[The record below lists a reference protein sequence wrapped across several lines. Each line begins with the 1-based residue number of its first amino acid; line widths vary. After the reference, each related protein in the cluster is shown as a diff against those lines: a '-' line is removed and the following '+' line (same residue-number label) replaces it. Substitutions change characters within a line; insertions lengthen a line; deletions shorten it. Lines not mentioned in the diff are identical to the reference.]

1 MDDARLAAACGIY
14 CGGCEHLEV
23 RCTGCGS
30 VEGRPFWT
38 SEMKLEACPLY
49 KCCAIDRGL
58 EHCGMCAEL
67 PCAMFLDFHDPT
79 LSPEEAQ
86 RSVRE
91 REQALRSRREIGTEK
106 WLEDQA
112 KAT

>member
-23 RCTGCGS
+23 RCTGCGG
-30 VEGRPFWT
+30 VEGKPFWT
-38 SEMKLEACPLY
+38 SEMK
-49 KCCAIDRGL
+49 
-58 EHCGMCAEL
+58 
-67 PCAMFLDFHDPT
+67 
-79 LSPEEAQ
+79 
-86 RSVRE
+86 
-91 REQALRSRREIGTEK
+91 QALRRRREIGTEK